1 MKREYYGK
9 AIQVLQV
16 AMRDESP
23 PAASQ
28 LLLLTEHIDR
38 LEGCVKE
45 LEQHQ
50 QGLTTEPC
58 IKGIKHDNQQSES
71 KTGNSCWVKF
81 SIVVWVLIGIILI
94 LINIVPKDMATLTMI
109 LASISTFF
117 IWLFKSGNI
126 NIALLILYV
135 YCTAYLQYNYRL
147 RDANT
152 KT

>member
-1 MKREYYGK
+1 M
-9 AIQVLQV
+9 L
-16 AMRDESP
+16 RDESP

-28 LLLLTEHIDR
+28 LLLLTEHINR
-38 LEGCVKE
+38 LEGHMKE

-50 QGLTTEPC
+50 QGLATEPC

-81 SIVVWVLIGIILI
+81 SIVVWFLIGIILI
-94 LINIVPKDMATLTMI
+94 LVNIVPKDMATLTMI

-117 IWLFKSGNI
+117 IIWLFKLSNI
-126 NIALLILYV
+126 NITLLILYG
-135 YCTAYLQYNYRL
+135 YCTAHLQYNYRL
-147 RDANT
+147 RGANT